1 MSKAPNTLKGDE
13 LYRDIC
19 ERNALMTEFVMWW
32 RSLSPTRQLTA
43 SQLAFSMTMGQL
55 PVEEVKEWVR
65 QFKEVIEKSYD
76 DPFVNLGM
84 RESKDGIIEY
94 QYKPIK

>member
-19 ERNALMTEFVMWW
+19 ERNALMTEFVIWW
-32 RSLSPTRQLTA
+32 RSLSLTRQMTA
-43 SQLAFSMTMGQL
+43 SHLAFSITMGQC
-55 PVEEVKEWVR
+55 PVAEVKEWMR

-76 DPFVNLGM
+76 DPFADLGVLK
-84 RESKDGIIEY
+84 SKDGIVEY
-94 QYKPIK
+94 QYKPMK